1 MTGSEHP
8 ESMRAMWL
16 SMKSSLRGITLLVA
30 VWVLFAGQPAGAT
43 TITIGAGADLAAVP
57 GSAGTGLSASYY
69 SFGSTEATSWAQ
81 ASSLIAASGGPTA
94 TFNTTAICYPDCAG
108 NTINDSPTT
117 MAQYVGGSS
126 SNFTYTVPPGQIPTT
141 IADTAMVITGYIAIT
156 QAGTYTFNLG
166 SDDGSLLYIGGQQV
180 INNDGQHNF
189 QTDSQQVNFSAP
201 GLYAITL
208 DDFEASGSAGV
219 DLYASNPSG
228 TCVIGRAANCA
239 AGTAQTGLFY
249 SSLPAAPVPEP
260 ASLWV
265 MTTGLLGLFAVLR
278 RRRHAI

>member
-1 MTGSEHP
+1 M
-8 ESMRAMWL
+8 A
-16 SMKSSLRGITLLVA
+16 LLIA
-30 VWVLFAGQPAGAT
+30 VCGLFAGQPAGAT
-43 TITIGAGADLAAVP
+43 SITIGSGADLGAVP

-81 ASSLIAASGGPTA
+81 ASSLIASSGGPTA

-126 SNFTYTVPPGQIPTT
+126 TNFTYTVPSSQIPTT
-141 IADTAMVITGYIAIT
+141 IADTAMVVTGYIAIT

-166 SDDGSLLYIGGQQV
+166 SDDGSLLYIGGQQI
-180 INNDGQHNF
+180 INNDGQHSF
-189 QTDSQQVNFSAP
+189 ATDTQQVTFTTA

-219 DLYASNPSG
+219 DFYASNPSG
-228 TCVIGRAANCA
+228 ACVIGRAASCA

-249 SSLPAAPVPEP
+249 SSLPAAAPVPEP
-260 ASLWV
+260 GSLWI
-265 MTTGLLGLFAVLR
+265 MTTGLLGMLGFLRWR
-278 RRRHAI
+278 RRAI

>member
-1 MTGSEHP
+1 
-8 ESMRAMWL
+8 MWQP
-16 SMKSSLRGITLLVA
+16 MKSSLRGMALLIA
-30 VWVLFAGQPAGAT
+30 AFVLFAGQQAGAT
-43 TITIGAGADLAAVP
+43 AITISTGPLAAVP
-57 GSAGTGLSASYY
+57 GSSGTGLSASYY
-69 SFGSTEATSWAQ
+69 SFGSTEPTSWAQ
-81 ASSLIAASGGPTA
+81 ASSLITASSGPTA

-126 SNFTYTVPPGQIPTT
+126 TNFTYTVPPAQIPAT
-141 IADTAMVITGYIAIT
+141 IANTAMVINGYIAIT

-189 QTDSQQVNFSAP
+189 QTDTQQVTFSSA

-208 DDFEASGSAGV
+208 DDFEASGNAAV

-228 TCVIGRAANCA
+228 SCVIGRAASCA

-249 SSLPAAPVPEP
+249 SSLPATPAPEP

-265 MTTGLLGLFAVLR
+265 MATGLIGLFGVLR
-278 RRRHAI
+278 RRRRAV